1 MNFIKDFIRKRTRL
15 LSTVAFF
22 SSVINILM
30 LSPSIYMLQ
39 VYDRALPSGNTTTLL
54 MLTLLIIFMFAMMAL
69 MDYVRSMVII
79 RLGNQFDNAISPILY
94 TAASESNLNS
104 HSPNAGQAISDL
116 TTLRQ
121 FVTGPAL
128 FAVFDSIW
136 FPLYTGVIFLFNPWL
151 GFFSLTGAFVLFA
164 LAIANEK
171 MTRQLLNEASSLALL
186 SNHQANST
194 LQHAE
199 VIRALGMI
207 ENVKARW
214 SRTHQ
219 QFLQRQSAASERAA
233 LMFATTKSVRMAL
246 QSLMLGLGCWL
257 AIRGDISPGMMIA
270 GSILLGRSLAPVE
283 QLISVARG
291 YRAACMAWERVNHLL
306 TYYPAAEDGISLPA
320 PQGQLTVENLAVSPP
335 GKPQQQILQKISLRV
350 SPGDVLGIMG
360 ASASG
365 KSSLARVLCGIW
377 PAGEGEVRLDG
388 AEIFHWQKQSSR
400 PVIGYLPQ
408 DTALFTGT
416 IAENIARF
424 GKVDVKQ
431 LIAAAEMAGVHDM
444 ILHMPEGYNTLIG
457 EHGSTLSGGQK
468 QRIGLA
474 RALYG
479 DPALLVL
486 DEPNA
491 SLDDSGE
498 KALQQTIRQLRRQ
511 KKSVVIISHRPGI
524 LPLTTHLLLLDGGK
538 TRCYG
543 PTAQVLQQISRLSSA
558 VKSPIPAVQTCTGGA
573 ARAE

>member
-1 MNFIKDFIRKRTRL
+1 
-15 LSTVAFF
+15 
-22 SSVINILM
+22 M

-104 HSPNAGQAISDL
+104 HSPNAGLAISDL

-219 QFLQRQSAASERAA
+219 QFLQRQSTASERAA

-320 PQGQLTVENLAVSPP
+320 PQGLLTVENLAVSPP

-388 AEIFHWQKQSSR
+388 AEIFHWQKQSSG

-558 VKSPIPAVQTCTGGA
+558 VKSPIPAVQTCTEGA